1 MITRAYRVYIRIA
14 NLRRSFRD
22 DPFAFTSL
30 HKPTMLFV
38 ACNEM
43 ASMVS
48 AVASSKIYYSVI
60 VFVSYSSSRT
70 LAKKAKR
77 AER

>member
-14 NLRRSFRD
+14 NFRRSFRD

-38 ACNEM
+38 ACNEI

-48 AVASSKIYYSVI
+48 AVASHSVI